1 MHTHTHTHTHISSKM
16 FLQGVRK
23 STRIPRGGGRLHSR
37 HMRSVKFQKCV
48 RRILASSFHRCVGAR
63 CVSVVF
69 VCGTV
74 LFVFVTVFL
83 CFGTVFC
90 VFGTRIVVGIARVLS
105 AAVVRARIRE
115 HEHMRANAHACAH
128 TTDQGAL
135 SFVVCTRILQE
146 CAFTNSSAHRTHT
159 KQIKERV
166 FEAWQKSPENPVNQQ

>member
-1 MHTHTHTHTHISSKM
+1 
-16 FLQGVRK
+16 
-23 STRIPRGGGRLHSR
+23 
-37 HMRSVKFQKCV
+37 MRSVKFQKCV

-115 HEHMRANAHACAH
+115 HEHTRANAHACAH

-135 SFVVCTRILQE
+135 SFVVLYTDFARVRIHELE
-146 CAFTNSSAHRTHT
+146 RTPHAHKTD
-159 KQIKERV
+159 QGACV
-166 FEAWQKSPENPVNQQ
+166 